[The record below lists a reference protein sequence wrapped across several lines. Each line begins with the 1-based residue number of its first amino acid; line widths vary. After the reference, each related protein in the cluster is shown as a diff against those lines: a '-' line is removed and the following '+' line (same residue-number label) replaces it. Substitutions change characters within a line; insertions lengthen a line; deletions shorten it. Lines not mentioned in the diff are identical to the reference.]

1 MSTIANRVAKLEQ
14 THGTG
19 IETWTMEQVEARLAG
34 LEPQLRADVE
44 SQGLDYASM
53 SNADLIRFLDRSI
66 AAENN
71 QVKS

>member
-1 MSTIANRVAKLEQ
+1 MTLANRVSKLEQ
-14 THGTG
+14 VHGTG
-19 IETWTMEQVEARLAG
+19 IETWTQEQVDARFAE
-34 LEPQLRADVE
+34 LEPHLRAEVE

>member
-19 IETWTMEQVEARLAG
+19 IETWTMEQVDARLAE
-34 LEPQLRADVE
+34 LEPQLRAEVE